1 MAIGK
6 ASLTSDQLLDN
17 FTVVMEEI
25 IRAKPSAAKGR
36 YVVTCTLTTTM
47 GPGIRVDASKIGDRD
62 EVAAAPQAA
71 EEPVTA

>member
-6 ASLTSDQLLDN
+6 VSLDPSQLLDN

-25 IRAKPSAAKGR
+25 VRAKPSAAKGR
-36 YVVTCTLTTTM
+36 YIASCTLTTTM
-47 GPGIRVDASKIGDRD
+47 GPGIRVDASKIGKRD
-62 EVAAAPQAA
+62 EDAVAQAA